1 MDLLSITQVT
11 SVVLTDYFAVIVGVV
26 MGAFY
31 GARSELDIVGA
42 VTTAL
47 LTGFGGG
54 FMRDMLLHDHGIFF
68 MEHPYLIV
76 ACVAIAVVAWNAGRR
91 LQKMEWVLVPL
102 DALSMALFALAG
114 CVKAWDAGVG
124 CIYTV
129 VLGILTSVG
138 GGALASVA
146 IAQRPT
152 IFTSSYYYAIAA
164 LGGSLAYVAIRTAG
178 VGDLL
183 AGVVCVAVC
192 LALRWASLRFNLN
205 TKAPAKE

>member
-1 MDLLSITQVT
+1 MDLLSISQMT
-11 SVVLTDYFAVIVGVV
+11 SVVLTDYFAVVVGVV

-31 GARSELDIVGA
+31 GARCDLDIVGA

-54 FMRDMLLHDHGIFF
+54 FMRDLLLHDQGIFF
-68 MEHPYLIV
+68 MEHPYLILL
-76 ACVAIAVVAWNAGRR
+76 CVGIAAVAWHAGRH
-91 LQKMEWVLVPL
+91 LQKMERVLIPL

-129 VLGILTSVG
+129 ILGMLTSVG

-146 IAQRPT
+146 VAQRPS
-152 IFTSSYYYAIAA
+152 IFTSSYYYAIAGF
-164 LGGSLAYVAIRTAG
+164 GGSLSYA
-178 VGDLL
+178 LFKL
-183 AGVVCVAVC
+183 AGAGEFVAGFTCVAVC
-192 LALRWASLRFNLN
+192 LALRWTSIRFNLS
-205 TKAPAKE
+205 TKAPTGE